1 MARFYPILACAT
13 VAAGF
18 ALLPVSSA
26 EAATTSTTVSASFL
40 KPLVLTAKQGLNF
53 GQVVLPTSGSSVTL
67 SINRTGVLTC
77 PAALTCSGSTSQ
89 AIFNAAGSNNQTVK
103 ITVPAVTLTNGTGG
117 ILTMTPDVVASI
129 FLTNS
134 GAPGTDF
141 GVGGSIIVSPTTPDG
156 NYTGTLTVTADY
168 Q

>member
-1 MARFYPILACAT
+1 M
-13 VAAGF
+13 
-18 ALLPVSSA
+18 
-26 EAATTSTTVSASFL
+26 SASFL

-53 GQVVLPTSGSSVTL
+53 GQVVLPTSGGSVTL
-67 SINRTGVLTC
+67 SISRTGTLTC
-77 PAALTCSGSTSQ
+77 PAPLSCSGSTSQ
-89 AIFNAAGSNNQTVK
+89 AVFNAAGSNNQTVK
-103 ITVPAVTLTNGTGG
+103 ITVPDVTLSNGTGG
-117 ILTMTPDVVASI
+117 TLTMTPDVVAS
-129 FLTNS
+129 FSLTNS